1 MKSDSVPLIDVGAFD
16 NLDASSSP
24 EEDFVT
30 WMEHQRRAGPDRA
43 VDLLR
48 LTGDDRVLDVGC
60 GPGIDLEELSR
71 RCGHAIGIDRSLRM
85 TDAARAREELG
96 AVSVAVADGQML
108 PFARGTF
115 DACWARVVLLHTE
128 DPQRV
133 VGEIARVLRP
143 GGRVVLSEPDHGSHI
158 VSTAEP
164 EIFERIK
171 EHRRRQFRNP
181 LVGRRL
187 GDFVTTAGLTVTA
200 TWVSPIVHRSLA
212 AARAS
217 GGPFDVAV
225 QAAVDDAAISR
236 EEADRYLGSLVDLDE
251 RGAFVFAALAVSIAG
266 VAQPA
271 A

>member
-1 MKSDSVPLIDVGAFD
+1 MTSDTVPLIDVGAFD

-24 EEDFVT
+24 EDFVT
-30 WMEHQRRAGPDRA
+30 WMEHQRRAGADRA

-48 LTGDDRVLDVGC
+48 LTGDDRVLDIGC
-60 GPGIDLEELSR
+60 GSGVDLAELSR
-71 RCGHAIGIDRSLRM
+71 RCGQAIGIDRSIRM
-85 TDAARAREELG
+85 TDAARARQEVR

-108 PFARGTF
+108 PFARNVF
-115 DACWARVVLLHTE
+115 DACWARAVLVHTE

-133 VGEIARVLRP
+133 VDEITRVLRP

-164 EIFERIK
+164 EIFERVK

-187 GDFVTTAGLTVTA
+187 GDFVTRAGLAVTA
-200 TWVSPIVHRSLA
+200 AWVSPIVHRSLA

-225 QAAVDDAAISR
+225 QAAVDDAAISS

-251 RGAFVFAALAVSIAG
+251 RGAFFFAALSVSTAG
-266 VAQPA
+266 VAQPGS
-271 A
+271 